1 MDIDRRSKNL
11 LDFRPKIEFIEPE
24 QQDSPIIAAP
34 DKTSLEEVNNKRLK
48 IKNLADSV
56 NNLAQAVQLKINDK
70 SKDQLIILDSQVD
83 NAVIRALRRSYPNA
97 SNFDRVTFEQ
107 YKKCRDSLREYSEKV
122 ALRSAISGA
131 DIDDAKDQMSSGK
144 FIVGGIGTEE
154 ATNGG
159 LRPELDEKNRLV
171 EPLDMEGV
179 QAELLKTLVNML
191 WKNFIA
197 PLLKKLPI
205 IGGAIPD
212 ELVRISKST
221 REMVGDVQNRISS
234 QAKASTEA
242 SGDIKSGKA
251 GTGGGDDS
259 SSTGVGVPLNLPE
272 IDNPTQLQD
281 CNLIVKTYEK
291 GCHASMTEASVF
303 APFTARLDF
312 IRNFSSTISKQM
324 TSYTDTSSKET
335 VGDKILNS
343 NAIAGSS
350 VNIEPKEN
358 ENFFTKIGENFFPGG
373 DSIGGFLNSEC
384 IPCALRIKFNE
395 ELNLKAGVSDIGSYM
410 LEVMEAWLNRALSE
424 IRSLIDMFKN
434 LDKYIDICTLFK
446 FFQDF
451 VCIEDLAKILALL
464 AALMMDLSFE
474 LNAVVDLA
482 LSLVVPLFVPF
493 LTNLLDSLMKYV
505 LLIVR
510 PIECI
515 IDSIQNMLGKLDYN
529 VLFQNIPAQINL
541 LNPTATA
548 KTQIKIP
555 VLGNLIPEPIT
566 VVGGESTFPT
576 VSIDLTPAQRTQRQK
591 EQAAV
596 DKAYKNLQRLKKAAN
611 NVDASDPEAL
621 ERYKKQETQARQEY
635 QDALRE
641 RDLSEIGE
649 TNLALERFQQQMRG
663 TILDLISFLREGVL
677 KIDSW
682 VSSLFD
688 EFKKMLNL
696 YIGGNGTYITLS
708 AKKLAIVQMIAFINT
723 VIRFLNKDIECD
735 DEGQEVEAFVNSLGK
750 ETGFKVFTDEDG
762 NVFIEENLK
771 EINDIANA
779 LNIQNPDSLINYT
792 GDDVLDTELSDTLDR
807 LRIPTQLKV
816 KCSLTTSVANQEQVN
831 EWIRELNNNERA
843 S

>member
-1 MDIDRRSKNL
+1 MDIDKRSKSL
-11 LDFRPKIEFIEPE
+11 LSFRPKIEFVEPE
-24 QQDSPIIAAP
+24 QQDSPITAIADNP
-34 DKTSLEEVNNKRLK
+34 SLEEVTAKRQK

-56 NNLAQAVQLKINDK
+56 NNLAQAVQLKIDDK
-70 SKDQLIILDSQVD
+70 SKDQIIVLDSQVD

-97 SNFDRVTFEQ
+97 LNFDRVTFAQ
-107 YKKCRDSLREYSEKV
+107 YKKCRDRLREYAEKV

-131 DIDDAKDQMSSGK
+131 DIDDAKDQISSGK
-144 FIVGGIGTEE
+144 FTVGGIGTE
-154 ATNGG
+154 ASTNGG
-159 LRPELDEKNRLV
+159 LRPELDERNRLV

-179 QAELLKTLVNML
+179 QAELLKMLVNML

-205 IGGAIPD
+205 IGGAIPN
-212 ELVRISKST
+212 ELVRVSKST
-221 REMVGDVQNRISS
+221 REMVGDVQSRLSS
-234 QAKASTEA
+234 QVAASQSA
-242 SGDIKSGKA
+242 SEDITSGRA

-259 SSTGVGVPLNLPE
+259 SSTGIGIPLNLPE

-281 CNLIVKTYEK
+281 CQLIVKTYEK

-324 TSYTDTSSKET
+324 VSYSDTTSKET
-335 VGDKILNS
+335 VSDKTVNLNVV
-343 NAIAGSS
+343 AGSS
-350 VNIEPKEN
+350 VSIEPKEN

-384 IPCALRIKFNE
+384 IPCGLRIKFNE
-395 ELNLKAGVSDIGSYM
+395 ELNLKAGISDIGSYM

-424 IRSLIDMFKN
+424 IRNLIDMFKN
-434 LDKYIDICTLFK
+434 LDNYIDICTLLK

-451 VCIEDLAKILALL
+451 VCIPDLAKILALL

-474 LNAVVDLA
+474 LNAIVDLA

-515 IDSIQNMLGKLDYN
+515 IDSIQNMLSKLDYN
-529 VLFQNIPAQINL
+529 VLFQNIPGQVNL
-541 LNPTATA
+541 LKPTATS

-555 VLGNLIPEPIT
+555 VFGNLIPEPIT
-566 VVGGESTFPT
+566 VVEGESTFPT
-576 VSIDLTPAQRTQRQK
+576 ISVNLTPAQRAQRQK

-596 DKAYKNLQRLKKAAN
+596 DKAYENLQRLKKAAN
-611 NVDASDPEAL
+611 NVDASDSESL
-621 ERYKKQETQARQEY
+621 ERYKKQETKARQEY

-663 TILDLISFLREGVL
+663 TMLDLISLLREGVL
-677 KIDSW
+677 KVDAW
-682 VSSLFD
+682 VSSIFD

-696 YIGGNGTYITLS
+696 YVGGNGAYIS
-708 AKKLAIVQMIAFINT
+708 FGAKKLGIIQMIAFINS
-723 VIRFLNKDIECD
+723 VIKFLNKDIECD
-735 DEGQEVEAFVNSLGK
+735 DEDKEIEAFVNSLGK
-750 ETGFKVFTDEDG
+750 EAGFKVFTDEDG

-779 LNIQNPDSLINYT
+779 LNIQSPDSLINYT
-792 GDDVLDTELSDTLDR
+792 GDDVLDTELSNTLE
-807 LRIPTQLKV
+807 QLKV
-816 KCSLTTSVANQEQVN
+816 PSRLKIKCALTTSVANQEQVN
-831 EWIRELNNNERA
+831 EWIREINNSEGT